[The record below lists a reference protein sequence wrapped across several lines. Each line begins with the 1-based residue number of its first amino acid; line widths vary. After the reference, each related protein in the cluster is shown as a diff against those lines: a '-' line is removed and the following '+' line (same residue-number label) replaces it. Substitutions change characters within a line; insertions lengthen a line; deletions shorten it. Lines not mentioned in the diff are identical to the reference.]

1 MGGDDNRLW
10 RALFNKLSAPTQI
23 NPVHLNKPPTYD
35 GKELAKFR
43 SWWMKVESYMETYAE
58 SFPQDLHKINWVGS
72 LLTDKAQ
79 LWHQQR
85 ALQVNRMGLTDNWNG
100 YVVALR
106 ERFRDPSERHRN
118 SRKMAELRYHN
129 DISQY
134 LTELMDLNEVVQ
146 WSGTTFQNHIAKA
159 LPDEIVKLVYSRH
172 GGLPDTD
179 EEFLSAVQEAGLIYE
194 NMLSNPGLESVGKGA
209 PGSTS
214 ERSKPVPPPAKEP
227 RSLSG
232 HNQSSRKEAGKTT
245 GGSKVDPKSKRWSNN
260 RDALKGID
268 QADIDKRKSA
278 NKACWRC
285 GRDNHG
291 TLDCFAKKDVNGKD
305 LPPAPERTSAI
316 KRKNDAE
323 EIPPPKKV
331 RIDAITLP
339 TPPFE
344 LGHII
349 EEPSDSDSDF

>member
-1 MGGDDNRLW
+1 
-10 RALFNKLSAPTQI
+10 
-23 NPVHLNKPPTYD
+23 
-35 GKELAKFR
+35 
-43 SWWMKVESYMETYAE
+43 
-58 SFPQDLHKINWVGS
+58 
-72 LLTDKAQ
+72 
-79 LWHQQR
+79 
-85 ALQVNRMGLTDNWNG
+85 
-100 YVVALR
+100 
-106 ERFRDPSERHRN
+106 
-118 SRKMAELRYHN
+118 
-129 DISQY
+129 
-134 LTELMDLNEVVQ
+134 
-146 WSGTTFQNHIAKA
+146 
-159 LPDEIVKLVYSRH
+159 VYSRH

-194 NMLSNPGLESVGKGA
+194 NMLSNPGLGSVGKGA

-214 ERSKPVPPPAKEP
+214 ERSKPVPPPTKEP

-232 HNQSSRKEAGKTT
+232 QNQSSRN
-245 GGSKVDPKSKRWSNN
+245 SKVDPKSKRWSNN

-285 GRDNHG
+285 GRDNHD
-291 TLDCFAKKDVNGKD
+291 TLDCFARKDVNGKD